1 MIISENQDQCAMP
14 YKSESSN
21 RIYNMLFC
29 DNNELFR
36 PDKKFISVYP
46 WNILFSM
53 ETDTSELKK
62 IVEDI
67 KIESR
72 IKLLACNKLL
82 LLGIMPENKE
92 LLGVIIEVGLAEGL
106 DVLAAYRDGT
116 ARYINYSEKMV
127 FWESPSSDSN
137 KIIDNLFKESEIVLK
152 QIGPWDKERL
162 RFPAKGTVRI
172 SFLVS
177 DGLYFGQGSVDN
189 FFNEK
194 LSASILKYGNE
205 LMTFLINNTTK

>member
-1 MIISENQDQCAMP
+1 MP